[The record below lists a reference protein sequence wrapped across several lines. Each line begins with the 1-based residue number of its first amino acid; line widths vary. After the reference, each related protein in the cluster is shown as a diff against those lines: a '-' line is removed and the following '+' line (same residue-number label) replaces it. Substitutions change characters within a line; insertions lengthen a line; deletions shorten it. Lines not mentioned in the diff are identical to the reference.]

1 MAEKAE
7 VLRKTKS
14 MLRSVLLSAPR
25 GVVSRRMQS
34 EYQSLTGKTIPYKE
48 LGYPTLESFL
58 DSIPDVIASGIGVTG
73 EMTYFGR
80 ADSSTE
86 HIAKLVAK
94 QKKGKVKRPIHP
106 PPPSHT
112 PNKFFGYSPAS
123 KPSRSYPHGQ
133 YMGKRKTLLNERA
146 VPLLHRP
153 VRSQGMLY
161 SMYGKGKSPVD
172 VNTARHMTFKVLSSN
187 LAMSKKILVCTC
199 VWMTFMSDCML

>member
-25 GVVSRRMQS
+25 GVVSRRLQS
-34 EYQSLTGKTIPYKE
+34 EYQSLTGRAIPYKE

-58 DSIPDVIASGIGVTG
+58 ESIPEVIASGIGVTG

-94 QKKGKVKRPIHP
+94 QKKGKVKRPVHP
-106 PPPSHT
+106 PPPFHT
-112 PNKFFGYSPAS
+112 PNKFFGYSPAP
-123 KPSRSYPHGQ
+123 KPSRSSPHGK
-133 YMGKRKTLLNERA
+133 YVGKRKTLLNERGLP
-146 VPLLHRP
+146 VLHKP

-161 SMYGKGKSPVD
+161 SMYGKGKCAVD
-172 VNTARHMTFKVLSSN
+172 VNSARPMTFKVLSSN
-187 LAMSKKILVCTC
+187 LAMSKKILVCT
-199 VWMTFMSDCML
+199 SI